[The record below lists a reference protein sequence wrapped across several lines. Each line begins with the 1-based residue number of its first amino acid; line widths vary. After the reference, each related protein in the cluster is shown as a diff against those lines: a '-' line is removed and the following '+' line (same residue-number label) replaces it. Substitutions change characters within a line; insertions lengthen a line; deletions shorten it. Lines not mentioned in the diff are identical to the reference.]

1 MTDQKEVN
9 ISKTQITNRCDLKC
23 SYSYEY
29 PDCNTTATNNG
40 SMISLS
46 YENGNKP
53 PVTFNNLKYTVHK
66 IDLFAPSIHL
76 FNGSKVPGELI
87 VTHIP
92 ELGGPDLIV
101 CIPMIQSGDGTSA
114 TDLIT
119 QVINNVSINAPR
131 KGESTNLNISN
142 FSLQHIIPKKP
153 FVFYTGTFNNTTVD
167 FLVFPIMYPI
177 PLTQTTLAKL
187 SSIISSTAMSLK
199 GGDLFLNMK
208 GPNSSVKFQNDDIYI
223 SCKPTGASEEKSYV
237 EQPSDSSNP
246 SSSINLFESPAFMD
260 FLKILLI
267 CFMFIIFFLGIN
279 YAFNA
284 LTQLNLKLPGSKSN
298 NS

>member
-1 MTDQKEVN
+1 
-9 ISKTQITNRCDLKC
+9 
-23 SYSYEY
+23 
-29 PDCNTTATNNG
+29 
-40 SMISLS
+40 
-46 YENGNKP
+46 
-53 PVTFNNLKYTVHK
+53 
-66 IDLFAPSIHL
+66 
-76 FNGSKVPGELI
+76 
-87 VTHIP
+87 
-92 ELGGPDLIV
+92 
-101 CIPMIQSGDGTSA
+101 
-114 TDLIT
+114 
-119 QVINNVSINAPR
+119 
-131 KGESTNLNISN
+131 
-142 FSLQHIIPKKP
+142 
-153 FVFYTGTFNNTTVD
+153 
-167 FLVFPIMYPI
+167 
-177 PLTQTTLAKL
+177 
-187 SSIISSTAMSLK
+187 
-199 GGDLFLNMK
+199 MK